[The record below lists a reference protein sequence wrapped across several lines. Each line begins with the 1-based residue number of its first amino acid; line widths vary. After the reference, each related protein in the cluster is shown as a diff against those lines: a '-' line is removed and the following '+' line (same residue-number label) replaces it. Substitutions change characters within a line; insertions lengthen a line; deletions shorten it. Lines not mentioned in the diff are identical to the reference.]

1 MVASLLAPM
10 ASSLINA
17 ISGKWVMIVGKGQEG
32 GFLPLL
38 ELPLMIK
45 AMSGKGV
52 TGAGRRHDT
61 WIISSFLFPLH
72 PLSNTSISKY
82 FNYEPRFNGV
92 FQEKFDLQYKMKR
105 MS

>member
-17 ISGKWVMIVGKGQEG
+17 ISGKGVMIVGKGQEG

-52 TGAGRRHDT
+52 TGAVRRHDT
-61 WIISSFLFPLH
+61 
-72 PLSNTSISKY
+72 
-82 FNYEPRFNGV
+82 
-92 FQEKFDLQYKMKR
+92 
-105 MS
+105 